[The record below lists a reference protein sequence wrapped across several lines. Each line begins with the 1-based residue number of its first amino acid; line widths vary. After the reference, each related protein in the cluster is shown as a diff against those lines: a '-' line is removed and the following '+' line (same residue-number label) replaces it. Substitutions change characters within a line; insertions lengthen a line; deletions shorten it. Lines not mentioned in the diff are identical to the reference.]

1 MPDKKKSWMKE
12 WRQKAAEKGT
22 LENMAHVA
30 FEVDVL
36 RDPSDAMTKWEI
48 PDSVQEIVYRRMYED
63 IVSLAGLDDKE
74 AAQSISEDTRTPEQE
89 AALNAA
95 MARMTE
101 QRLKSFYG
109 SNYGVAADTL
119 NDFADESKPDSEDD
133 FTTKDQV
140 LLYFFATH
148 LDILPKNRGGMTA
161 ARKAELIDLYKRF
174 SDFLTTLPADFTG
187 IAIEAFAQQDRP
199 HNVRETLDHIKM
211 IQADSVDY
219 PLDKVN
225 HSIWRVFSGAT
236 GTQLIK
242 AEKAG
247 SKKQISILYSIDF
260 DALSDV
266 KITRRL
272 TSYDKRVYIAVSAL
286 FNAGNDIITLAQI
299 YSTMGYKGRPGKS
312 DIARINEAL
321 SKMNGARIT
330 VDNTQEAAA
339 YKYDKF
345 VYKGSLLPF
354 EQVEVVARGQV
365 VDTAVHLFREPPVMT
380 FARQRQQLTTINL
393 KLLQSPISKT
403 EDNLLIED
411 YLIERISRARE
422 GKQQR
427 KIMFATMFEKVNA
440 ADKQTRRRAREK
452 ADRYLTYYQECGL
465 IASFTVDK
473 DCITFSFAPQA
484 IEAGKAHDT
493 QEAQESRAE

>member
-187 IAIEAFAQQDRP
+187 IAIEAFAQQDTTQDP
-199 HNVRETLDHIKM
+199 KKALEHIAM
-211 IQADSVDY
+211 IRAEQVDY
-219 PLDKVN
+219 PLDKLN
-225 HSIWRVFSGAT
+225 HSIWRVFDGAT

-242 AEKAG
+242 AERSGTGKE
-247 SKKQISILYSIDF
+247 INILYSIDF
-260 DALSDV
+260 DSLTDV
-266 KITRRL
+266 KITKHL
-272 TSYDKRVYIAVSAL
+272 MPFDKRVYIAVSAL
-286 FNAGNDIITLAQI
+286 FNAGNSVFTVTQI
-299 YSTMGYKGRPGKS
+299 HNAMGYTTKPNAT
-312 DIARINEAL
+312 DIDKINASL
-321 SKMNGARIT
+321 RKMLGATIT
-330 VDNTQEAAA
+330 VDNTQEAKA

-345 VYKGSLLPF
+345 VYTGPLLPY
-354 EQVEVVARGQV
+354 EQVSAVVNGRVSDA
-365 VDTAVHLFREPPVMT
+365 AIHLFREPPVIA
-380 FARQRQQLTTINL
+380 FARQRKQITTIDL

-403 EDNLLIED
+403 DGNLLIDD
-411 YLIERISRARE
+411 YLIERISRAKN
-422 GKQQR
+422 GSQPK
-427 KIMFATMFEKVNA
+427 KILFKTLYEKVGIT
-440 ADKQTRRRAREK
+440 DKKQRQRAK
-452 ADRYLTYYQECGL
+452 DKIVLYLDHY
-465 IASFTVDK
+465 K
-473 DCITFSFAPQA
+473 DCGMITGYNIDADSVTVKFD
-484 IEAGKAHDT
+484 K
-493 QEAQESRAE
+493 